1 MRMKC
6 GDCCCRPHRL
16 HHHATMPSQV
26 APNRQCSIATKVYFM
41 LRRLFS
47 LIIFLAV
54 VTGCFWFYRTLTLA
68 SPYDEAW
75 TAINSRLPDPLPD
88 PIRSWSCQTVRRRLV
103 DPGPAPLGC
112 EKPGD
117 W

>member
-1 MRMKC
+1 
-6 GDCCCRPHRL
+6 
-16 HHHATMPSQV
+16 
-26 APNRQCSIATKVYFM
+26 M

-75 TAINSRLPDPLPD
+75 TSHQQPLARSGAFLVVSDRAPPACRSRSGSTGL
-88 PIRSWSCQTVRRRLV
+88 
-103 DPGPAPLGC
+103 
-112 EKPGD
+112 
-117 W
+117 